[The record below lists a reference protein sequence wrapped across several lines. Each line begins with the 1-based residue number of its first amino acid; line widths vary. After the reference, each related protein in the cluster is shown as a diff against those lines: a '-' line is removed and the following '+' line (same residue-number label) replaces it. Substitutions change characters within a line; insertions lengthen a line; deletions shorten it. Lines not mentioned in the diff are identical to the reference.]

1 MDRIYPCMEIKLGKI
16 INNAEKIVNQC
27 KEKGI
32 NVFAVTKVYCA
43 ENPIVEASLKGGV
56 YGIADSRLK
65 NLKKLKDFKCPK
77 LLLRIPMQSQAEQVV
92 KYCDISLNSEVETI
106 KKLSYEAENIDKIH
120 KIILMVDL
128 GDLREGIWEN
138 DVIDIV
144 REILKLKNIE
154 IIGLGTNLTC
164 YGGVIPDNEN
174 LGRLVTI
181 SEKIENN
188 FNIKLSIIS
197 GGNSSSLY
205 KVLDGSIT
213 VGINM
218 LRIGEAIVLGR
229 ETAYGN
235 KIDGCYYDA
244 FILKGEVI
252 ELKEKPSVPIGNI
265 GMDAFGQKPTFED
278 KGNIKRAIVAV
289 GRQDI
294 KLDGLIPLDDNI
306 DVLGASSDH
315 LILDVTQCKKAYKVG
330 DIIEFNVDYGCM
342 LQAMTSPYIEKYYV
356 E

>member
-1 MDRIYPCMEIKLGKI
+1 MDRIYPCMEINLSKI
-16 INNAEKIVNQC
+16 THNTAEIVNKC

-32 NVFAVTKVYCA
+32 DVFAVTKVYCA
-43 ENPIVEASLKGGV
+43 ENSIVEASLKGGV

-92 KYCDISLNSEVETI
+92 RCCDISLNSEIETI
-106 KKLSYEAENIDKIH
+106 KKLSLEAEKIDEIH

-138 DVIDIV
+138 DIIESVKEIV
-144 REILKLKNIE
+144 KLNNIE

-164 YGGVIPDNEN
+164 YGGVIPDDEN
-174 LGRLVTI
+174 LGKLAALK
-181 SEKIENN
+181 EKIESE

-205 KVLDGSIT
+205 KVLDGSIPK
-213 VGINM
+213 GINM

-235 KIDGCYYDA
+235 KIHGCYYDA
-244 FILKGEVI
+244 FTLKGEVI

-265 GMDAFGQKPTFED
+265 GMDAFGQTPTFED
-278 KGNIKRAIVAV
+278 RGDIKRAVVAV

-294 KLDGLIPLDDNI
+294 KLDGLSPLDNNI
-306 DVLGASSDH
+306 DILGASSDH
-315 LILDVTQCKKAYKVG
+315 LLLDVTECEKTYKVG
-330 DIIEFNVDYGCM
+330 NIIEFNVDYGCM
-342 LQAMTSPYIEKYYV
+342 LQAMTSPYIQKYYV